1 MANEKQ
7 RLVKFVNEM
16 NFDEL
21 EEWQMFTMVD
31 WKLAII
37 NPTEED
43 WRDYYLEQQA
53 ERQLEEYLL
62 SKNEEDKFKAINKF
76 FKEEEEIY
84 NMFLGENGVQKL
96 LNGKKFGWTTLM
108 EIDEIIIKQILPY
121 FDKQE
126 KAIEDK
132 IMNKYKLENKEVI

>member
-7 RLVKFVNEM
+7 RLAKFVNEM

-43 WRDYYLEQQA
+43 WKEYYEDQKA
-53 ERQLEEYLL
+53 EYELEEYYL
-62 SKNEEDKFKAINKF
+62 SD
-76 FKEEEEIY
+76 Y
-84 NMFLGENGVQKL
+84 
-96 LNGKKFGWTTLM
+96 
-108 EIDEIIIKQILPY
+108 D
-121 FDKQE
+121 D
-126 KAIEDK
+126 
-132 IMNKYKLENKEVI
+132 

>member
-7 RLVKFVNEM
+7 RLVKFVDEM

-43 WRDYYLEQQA
+43 WRDYYEEQKA
-53 ERQLEEYLL
+53 EYELEE
-62 SKNEEDKFKAINKF
+62 
-76 FKEEEEIY
+76 
-84 NMFLGENGVQKL
+84 MFLSQY
-96 LNGKKFGWTTLM
+96 
-108 EIDEIIIKQILPY
+108 D
-121 FDKQE
+121 D
-126 KAIEDK
+126 
-132 IMNKYKLENKEVI
+132 

>member
-43 WRDYYLEQQA
+43 WRDYYEDQKA
-53 ERQLEEYLL
+53 EYELEE
-62 SKNEEDKFKAINKF
+62 
-76 FKEEEEIY
+76 
-84 NMFLGENGVQKL
+84 MFLSQY
-96 LNGKKFGWTTLM
+96 
-108 EIDEIIIKQILPY
+108 D
-121 FDKQE
+121 D
-126 KAIEDK
+126 
-132 IMNKYKLENKEVI
+132 